1 MENVGHRLE
10 ALRSRLTLSW
20 AELADRIGISRSMLD
35 FVRAGDR
42 DPSPKT
48 LRKIAAVEVD
58 AGLRSPT
65 MILNEE
71 PSRYGE
77 DLPPPSGKDP
87 AVADEVVFA
96 ELRRLRSQVESMRTL
111 LDAVAADVIRMK
123 KPKE

>member
-1 MENVGHRLE
+1 MENVGHRLD
-10 ALRSRLTLSW
+10 ALRNRLTLSW
-20 AELADRIGISRSMLD
+20 AELAEKIGISRSMLD
-35 FVRAGDR
+35 FVRAGAR

-48 LRKIAAVEVD
+48 LRKIAAVEME

-77 DLPPPSGKDP
+77 EMGPTAGSVDDVETDTLRK
-87 AVADEVVFA
+87 EVRS
-96 ELRRLRSQVESMRTL
+96 LRGQLESMRTL

-123 KPKE
+123 KNKE